1 MQADCLRDDGTSKQR
16 KMSSMWLR
24 ILDTKQ
30 SCIPKFS
37 GSRIVSFQA
46 TGMSFLATLAV
57 GLATFTT
64 VSDFTVGTGYG
75 AIAVR
80 EYFGPGLFD
89 LLLTDEPTNWRAGHY
104 IFLFLTPL
112 RLVYPF
118 MNLGTF
124 TPFFFLWPTIPPYSV
139 REQLAAESRR
149 LDGRS
154 TLIFTPEDH
163 DNTTCDWMVAK
174 HILVHTVEAWS

>member
-1 MQADCLRDDGTSKQR
+1 MN
-16 KMSSMWLR
+16 
-24 ILDTKQ
+24 
-30 SCIPKFS
+30 
-37 GSRIVSFQA
+37 
-46 TGMSFLATLAV
+46 FLATSAV
-57 GLATFTT
+57 GLATFTA
-64 VSDFTVGTGYG
+64 VSVFTVGTGYG

-80 EYFGPGLFD
+80 EYFS
-89 LLLTDEPTNWRAGHY
+89 DEPTNWRAEHY

-139 REQLAAESRR
+139 WEQLTAESRR

-174 HILVHTVEAWS
+174 HILVHTVEAWSRIRALHLRGLLKSHLPLLNLPPNSSSNLGELSFDWVLRSIFRGENFIPISLLRHP

>member
-1 MQADCLRDDGTSKQR
+1 
-16 KMSSMWLR
+16 
-24 ILDTKQ
+24 
-30 SCIPKFS
+30 
-37 GSRIVSFQA
+37 
-46 TGMSFLATLAV
+46 MSFLATSPV
-57 GLATFTT
+57 GLATFTA
-64 VSDFTVGTGYG
+64 VSDFTVGTRYG

-124 TPFFFLWPTIPPYSV
+124 TPFFFLWPTISPYSV
-139 REQLAAESRR
+139 REQLTAESRR

-174 HILVHTVEAWS
+174 HILVHTVEAWSRI

>member
-1 MQADCLRDDGTSKQR
+1 
-16 KMSSMWLR
+16 
-24 ILDTKQ
+24 
-30 SCIPKFS
+30 
-37 GSRIVSFQA
+37 
-46 TGMSFLATLAV
+46 MSFLATSAV
-57 GLATFTT
+57 GLATFTA
-64 VSDFTVGTGYG
+64 VSVFTVGTGYG

-80 EYFGPGLFD
+80 EYFS
-89 LLLTDEPTNWRAGHY
+89 DEPTNWRAGNY

-124 TPFFFLWPTIPPYSV
+124 TPFFFLWSTIPPYSV
-139 REQLAAESRR
+139 WEQLTAESRR